1 MHVYLKKH
9 RHCRFMFQKS
19 RPCHTTTPPFLEMCK
34 PKIPTHEDL
43 CGRGTSGRGHQ
54 GTSSSFSRRKW
65 SFYPGAYT
73 VSSCTTQTPSN
84 ASSWQLTS
92 STASSYN
99 QTVRRKHTHT
109 YSRSLQTHKHSPTAQ
124 QTWINI
130 PLSGKWESLYRV
142 FLTSTPGMPS
152 RGRKTMTLYPDCKEQ
167 ALIIQKKSHLS
178 PNPEAI
184 VQPEEPFHHR
194 FHTFP
199 LSFP

>member
-1 MHVYLKKH
+1 M
-9 RHCRFMFQKS
+9 
-19 RPCHTTTPPFLEMCK
+19 PPPFLEMCK

-73 VSSCTTQTPSN
+73 VSLCTTQTPSN

-99 QTVRRKHTHT
+99 QTVRRKHTHFQQIT
-109 YSRSLQTHKHSPTAQ
+109 ANTQTQSHCSANLDKYPTFRKMGVSLQS
-124 QTWINI
+124 
-130 PLSGKWESLYRV
+130 